1 MEESLIKFQRSLKL
15 FEDAYITLEKALSE
29 PSVNEYIKD
38 SIVKRFEYTLEMA
51 WKTLKTY
58 LSEVDAIDESS
69 PKKVIRAAFEQGYIG
84 ENIEFWDEA
93 FEARNKTAHE
103 YGADRGETAYQ
114 FAKDHHFIFK
124 DLLDVLKK
132 SKPL

>member
-1 MEESLIKFQRSLKL
+1 MEESIIKFQRSLKL
-15 FEDAYITLEKALSE
+15 FEDAYATLEKALNE
-29 PSVNEYIKD
+29 PSVTEYIKD

-58 LSEVDAIDESS
+58 MIEFDGIDENS
-69 PKKVIRAAFEQGYIG
+69 PKKVIRAAFEQGYIA
-84 ENIEFWDEA
+84 ENLEFWDEA

-114 FAKDHHFIFK
+114 FAREHHFIFR
-124 DLLDVLKK
+124 DLLLVLKTTR
-132 SKPL
+132 S

>member
-1 MEESLIKFQRSLKL
+1 MEESVIKFQRSLKL
-15 FEDAYITLEKALSE
+15 FEDAYTTLEKALNE
-29 PSVNEYIKD
+29 PSINEYIKD

-58 LSEVDAIDESS
+58 LAEIDGIEESS

-84 ENIEFWDEA
+84 ENLEFWDEA

-103 YGADRGETAYQ
+103 YGADRGETAYH
-114 FAKDHHFIFK
+114 FARDHRFIFR
-124 DLLDVLKK
+124 DLLLMLK
-132 SKPL
+132 SK

>member
-1 MEESLIKFQRSLKL
+1 MEESIIKFQRSLKL
-15 FEDAYITLEKALSE
+15 FEDAYATLEKALNE
-29 PSVNEYIKD
+29 PSVTEYIKD

-58 LSEVDAIDESS
+58 MIEFDGIDENS
-69 PKKVIRAAFEQGYIG
+69 PKKVIRAAFEQGYIA
-84 ENIEFWDEA
+84 ENLEFWDEA

-114 FAKDHHFIFK
+114 FAREHHFIFR
-124 DLLDVLKK
+124 DLLLILKTTR
-132 SKPL
+132 S